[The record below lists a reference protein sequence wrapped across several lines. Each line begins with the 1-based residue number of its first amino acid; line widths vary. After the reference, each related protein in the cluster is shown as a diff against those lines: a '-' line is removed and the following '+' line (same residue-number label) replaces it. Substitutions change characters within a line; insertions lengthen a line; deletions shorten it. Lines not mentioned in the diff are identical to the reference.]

1 MKSSELNPTEFD
13 YLGMKI
19 KFEQD
24 DNAFLI
30 SQPGM
35 IKDVTEGILD
45 TMDTPCDLKLY
56 QEKDPRPFED
66 VTLFRSELMKTS
78 YLSKTRPDIKVAIGF
93 LSTKMQE
100 PTTGDW
106 DKLLRIKK
114 YLNGTRDF
122 VMRVKP
128 VDKIQVYASSD
139 ASFGPYKDG
148 KSNTGMVVTVGTPN
162 APVIAKSSKQKV
174 VTNSSTTAELVAFS
188 STLEEV
194 LWMVELLNELGIS
207 QDTVSIEQDNQS
219 TMTLIEKGPSSTGR
233 TKWLN
238 IKYFWV
244 NEHLRKGAFDM
255 KYVPSL
261 ELLADGLTKPLG
273 RKAFCQWRARILNFK

>member
-1 MKSSELNPTEFD
+1 
-13 YLGMKI
+13 
-19 KFEQD
+19 
-24 DNAFLI
+24 
-30 SQPGM
+30 
-35 IKDVTEGILD
+35 
-45 TMDTPCDLKLY
+45 MDTPCDLKLY
-56 QEKDPRPFED
+56 QEKHPRPFEN
-66 VTLFRSELMKTS
+66 VTSFRSELMKTS
-78 YLSKTRPDIKVAIGF
+78 YLSKTRPDIKVAIGY

-100 PTTGDW
+100 PTMGDW
-106 DKLLRIKK
+106 DKLLRVKK

-122 VMRVKP
+122 VMRIKP

-162 APVIAKSSKQKV
+162 APVIVKSSKQKV

-244 NEHLRKGAFDM
+244 NEHLRKGDFDT

-261 ELLADGLTKPLG
+261 QLLADGLTKPLG
-273 RKAFCQWRARILNFK
+273 HKAFCQWRARILNFSSTD